1 MVGEREKKVEVEEE
15 EEGETDGGRR
25 KVERRVRDRDEELN
39 SSLSFICDSLER
51 SKEKVKKRMSVRPVR
66 KQENPEEEVTISNI
80 QKKKESKQRLNYIL
94 R

>member
-15 EEGETDGGRR
+15 EEGEKDGGRR